1 LTSTRA
7 FHNLSPWG
15 NISSMVYWQGNQAI
29 TLPIFPELPEKKK
42 DGYFNGWQSHNY
54 NKTLLNKYIFC

>member
-42 DGYFNGWQSHNY
+42 RWI
-54 NKTLLNKYIFC
+54 L